1 MTTPTPTGTTGSE
14 HPAPAPAPAEAK
26 TPSANADGTPA
37 PVPPA
42 SDSSAVAPSET
53 ASTTSEYSEYNSQSD
68 YGEYNYDYHSEH
80 PEGSG
85 TSDSGSSTTAVA
97 NPASE
102 SGNTGQGGGDSTEP
116 PSTSDD
122 SGDEGGPIKSFLE
135 HLEDLRW
142 VLVKCAI
149 ALLLGMMVCLF
160 GVNYVVEILTW
171 PLHRAGKMT
180 SALISASNTKHV
192 GVAVNDQILWQFKTE
207 TNLFAGLNLGS
218 NQAVV
223 MRMTTVMINDQPMLA
238 LKVETNSPLESKVSI
253 GPKLVYLDPA
263 APFVSSLH
271 IAFFGG
277 LLLAAPFLFYFLGQY
292 IVPALRWKEKKY
304 FVRAF
309 FIGLALF
316 LTGVSF
322 CYFAIMPLALRAAE
336 QYALWMGIEVPQWR
350 AETYFSFTCKFM
362 LGMGLGFE
370 MPVILLALVKIGILD
385 YQKLAGFRRYMIV
398 VNLILGALL
407 TTPEV
412 LTQLLMFIPLQLM
425 YEMSIWVAWYW
436 ERQARKKAEAEAA
449 NPKQD

>member
-1 MTTPTPTGTTGSE
+1 M
-14 HPAPAPAPAEAK
+14 
-26 TPSANADGTPA
+26 
-37 PVPPA
+37 
-42 SDSSAVAPSET
+42 
-53 ASTTSEYSEYNSQSD
+53 
-68 YGEYNYDYHSEH
+68 
-80 PEGSG
+80 
-85 TSDSGSSTTAVA
+85 
-97 NPASE
+97 
-102 SGNTGQGGGDSTEP
+102 
-116 PSTSDD
+116 
-122 SGDEGGPIKSFLE
+122 
-135 HLEDLRW
+135 
-142 VLVKCAI
+142 LVKCAI